1 MQGSTFSSCIS
12 FRKTVRAL
20 SLLLPLLGTGNVLN
34 MVRAMLGKH
43 KWEFA
48 MWSFSAH
55 FVSFFQGLLVALM
68 FCFLN
73 REVSSEL
80 TIRFPIFLFLWVSL
94 SLAFL
99 YLGRFTILSI
109 VKAVLKYI

>member
-1 MQGSTFSSCIS
+1 MQGSTFSSRLS

-20 SLLLPLLGTGNVLN
+20 LVLLPLLGTGNVLN
-34 MVRAMLGKH
+34 MLTGMLGKH

-48 MWSFSAH
+48 LWSFSAH
-55 FVSFFQGLLVALM
+55 FVSSFQGLLVALV

-80 TIRFPIFLFLWVSL
+80 TFRFSIFLFL
-94 SLAFL
+94 FH
-99 YLGRFTILSI
+99 
-109 VKAVLKYI
+109 